1 MFMGFKED
9 LIIRDFMG
17 QHFFQN
23 LGKSRENQWL
33 DFADFAWK
41 NLIGISEMDI

>member
-17 QHFFQN
+17 QPFFQN
-23 LGKSRENQWL
+23 LGKSRENR
-33 DFADFAWK
+33 K
-41 NLIGISEMDI
+41 EMVGFR